1 MSGAPPHLGRTAV
14 RALCG
19 IRRARFIRPARIF
32 AAGVVTV
39 ATAAALAGCA
49 GSSGTS
55 GASGKITI
63 RVVTDT
69 GWSFILDA
77 AQQFEK
83 QHPNVNIVYA
93 PVANSESIP
102 YFSNLPR
109 NLAAPTAPDIDTVR
123 VEPGPYYGVLRQN
136 LIVPLDDVWQTDG
149 LAQAYPPS
157 VTALYTAPDGHH
169 YAIGVDQW
177 WPVVWYSK
185 TAFQKAGITPP
196 ANGRITSQAQLL
208 QWGAKLKTAGYP
220 VPLASGTTD
229 EEGPAY
235 IFGQLLQSSCG
246 DAALTNLDT
255 NWRPNVAVTTM
266 WTSPCVLKALQA
278 TEAYATG
285 GVLGPAPATES
296 DEQATSY
303 FTQGKAAMYIS
314 GSWQPSSFASL
325 NMTIPYGWLLLPPV
339 PGGAPTEVLSANYDA
354 LAVLRSSKHQELA
367 KEFLALVASKQF
379 LYGPGFG
386 KTFGLA
392 PDRTDGVLQPSVFFP
407 AVVSIENAIPTLGSL
422 VPLPYTQV
430 PWGLTVTP
438 AIASMWAGSKTP
450 EQVANT
456 FEQAALAARA
466 NPSSVG

>member
-1 MSGAPPHLGRTAV
+1 VSGAPPHLARTVV
-14 RALCG
+14 RALRG
-19 IRRARFIRPARIF
+19 VSRARLIRPAIVVAVG
-32 AAGVVTV
+32 AATV
-39 ATAAALAGCA
+39 AAAATLVGP
-49 GSSGTS
+49 SGAN
-55 GASGKITI
+55 GASGTTTL

-69 GWSFILDA
+69 GWSFILEA
-77 AQQFEK
+77 AKQFEK
-83 QHPNVNIVYA
+83 QHPNVKVVYA

-123 VEPGPYYGVLRQN
+123 VEPGPYYGVLRQK
-136 LIVPLDDVWQTDG
+136 LLSPLDDVWKTDG
-149 LAQAYPPS
+149 LEAAYPKS
-157 VTALYTAPDGHH
+157 VSALYTAPDGHH

-185 TAFQKAGITPP
+185 TAFQKAHITAPP
-196 ANGRITSQAQLL
+196 NGRITSQAELL
-208 QWGAKLKTAGYP
+208 QWGAQLKKAGYP

-235 IFGQLLQSSCG
+235 IFGQLLQSACG
-246 DAALTNLDT
+246 NAALTNLDT
-255 NWRPNVAVTTM
+255 NWHPNIARTTK

-278 TEAYATG
+278 TEAYAKG

-325 NMTIPYGWLLLPPV
+325 HLTMPYGWLLLPPV
-339 PGGAPTEVLSANYDA
+339 PGGSPTEVLSANYDA
-354 LAVLRSSKHQELA
+354 LAVVRSSKHQAEA
-367 KEFLALVASKQF
+367 KEFLALVASKEF
-379 LYGPGFG
+379 MYGPGYG

-392 PDRTDGVLQPSVFFP
+392 PDRTDGVLKTSSFFP
-407 AVVSIENAIPTLGSL
+407 AVVSIQNAIPKLGGP
-422 VPLPYTQV
+422 VPLAYTQV

-438 AIASMWAGSKTP
+438 AIASMWAGSKSP
-450 EQVANT
+450 QQVASA
-456 FEQAALAARA
+456 FEQAALTARA

>member
-1 MSGAPPHLGRTAV
+1 MSGAPPHLARTAV
-14 RALCG
+14 RALRRSNRVG
-19 IRRARFIRPARIF
+19 RARLIRPAIALG
-32 AAGVVTV
+32 AAVAAV
-39 ATAAALAGCA
+39 ATAAALAGP
-49 GSSGTS
+49 S
-55 GASGKITI
+55 GAAGAGGTITI

-69 GWSFILDA
+69 GWSFILA
-77 AQQFEK
+77 AAKQFEQ
-83 QHPNVNIVYA
+83 QHPNVKVVYS

-123 VEPGPYYGVLRQN
+123 VEPGPYYGVLRQK
-136 LIVPLDDVWQTDG
+136 LLAPLDDVWKTDN
-149 LAQAYPPS
+149 LAKAYPAS
-157 VTALYTAPDGHH
+157 VSALYTASDGHH

-196 ANGRITSQAQLL
+196 ANGRITSQAELL
-208 QWGAKLKTAGYP
+208 QWGAKLKKAGYP

-235 IFGQLLQSSCG
+235 LFGQLLQSSCG

-255 NWRPNVAVTTM
+255 NWKPNVARTTK

-278 TEAYATG
+278 AEAYAKG

-339 PGGAPTEVLSANYDA
+339 PGGSPTEVLSANYDA
-354 LAVLRSSKHQELA
+354 LAVVRSSKHQSVA

-392 PDRTDGVLQPSVFFP
+392 PDRTDGVLKPSVFFP
-407 AVVSIENAIPTLGSL
+407 AVVSIQNAIPKLGGP

-438 AIASMWAGSKTP
+438 AITAIWAGSKSP
-450 EQVANT
+450 QQVANT

>member
-1 MSGAPPHLGRTAV
+1 VLRDLRRSRLGRPLIL
-14 RALCG
+14 LC
-19 IRRARFIRPARIF
+19 AS
-32 AAGVVTV
+32 AATI
-39 ATAAALAGCA
+39 AAAAALA
-49 GSSGTS
+49 SPR
-55 GASGKITI
+55 GANGANKTTTI

-69 GWSFILDA
+69 GWSFVLEA
-77 AQQFEK
+77 AKQFEK
-83 QHPNVNIVYA
+83 QHPNVKVVYA
-93 PVANSESIP
+93 PVANSQSIP

-136 LIVPLDDVWQTDG
+136 LLAPIDDVWKTDG
-149 LAQAYPPS
+149 LEKAYPPT
-157 VTALYTAPDGHH
+157 VRALYTAPDGHH
-169 YAIGVDQW
+169 YALGVDQW

-208 QWGAKLKTAGYP
+208 QWGATLKKAGYP

-235 IFGQLLQSSCG
+235 IFGQLLQSACG
-246 DAALTNLDT
+246 DAALANLAA
-255 NWRPNVAVTTM
+255 NWRPNVARTTK

-278 TEAYATG
+278 TEAYAKG

-325 NMTIPYGWLLLPPV
+325 HLTTPYGWLLLPPV
-339 PGGAPTEVLSANYDA
+339 PGGSPTEVLSANYDA
-354 LAVLRSSKHQELA
+354 LAVVRSSKNQALA
-367 KEFLALVASKQF
+367 KQFLALVGSKEF

-392 PDRTDGVLQPSVFFP
+392 PDRTDGVLKPSIFFP
-407 AVVSIENAIPTLGSL
+407 AIVSIQKAIPQLGGPI
-422 VPLPYTQV
+422 PLPYTQV

-438 AIASMWAGSKTP
+438 AIASMWAGSKSP
-450 EQVANT
+450 EQVANA

-466 NPSSVG
+466 NPASVG

>member
-1 MSGAPPHLGRTAV
+1 MSGAPPHPARTAAA
-14 RALCG
+14 RALEIG
-19 IRRARFIRPARIF
+19 RARLLRPAIF
-32 AAGVVTV
+32 LVLGVAAV
-39 ATAAALAGCA
+39 AAAAALATPG
-49 GSSGTS
+49 
-55 GASGKITI
+55 GASGAGGPVTI
-63 RVVTDT
+63 KVVTDT
-69 GWSFILDA
+69 GWSFILEA
-77 AQQFEK
+77 AKQFEK
-83 QHPNVNIVYA
+83 QHPNVKVVYA

-123 VEPGPYYGVLRQN
+123 VEPGPYYGVLRQH
-136 LIVPLDDVWQTDG
+136 LLASLDDVWKTDG
-149 LAQAYPPS
+149 LAKAYPAS
-157 VTALYTAPDGHH
+157 VDKLYTAPDGHH

-185 TAFQKAGITPP
+185 PAFQKAGITPP

-208 QWGAKLKTAGYP
+208 AWGAKLKKVGYP

-235 IFGQLLQSSCG
+235 IFGQLLQSACG
-246 DAALTNLDT
+246 DKALTNLDT
-255 NWRPNVAVTTM
+255 NWHPNVPRTTK
-266 WTSPCVLKALQA
+266 WTSPCVMKALQA
-278 TEAYATG
+278 TEAYAKG

-325 NMTIPYGWLLLPPV
+325 KLTMPYGWLLLPPV
-339 PGGAPTEVLSANYDA
+339 PGGSPTEVLSANYDA
-354 LAVLRSSKHQELA
+354 LAVVRSSKHQTEA

-379 LYGPGFG
+379 MYGPGYG

-392 PDRTDGVLQPSVFFP
+392 PDRTDGVLKTSAFFP
-407 AVVSIENAIPTLGSL
+407 AVVSIQSAIPKLGGP

-438 AIASMWAGSKTP
+438 AIASMWAGSKSP
-450 EQVANT
+450 QQVAAA

-466 NPSSVG
+466 NPESVG